1 MQEEI
6 WKDIQGYEGIYQ
18 VSNLGRVKSLPR
30 ENRYYN
36 PWAGKEC
43 VRNYKER
50 IMKLKKNRGG
60 YHVAHLR
67 DEENNKEGWPTV
79 HRLVATAFIENREQK
94 PTINHKDGVK
104 TNNFVENLEWATCSE
119 NTQHAYDMGLAKSV
133 VAQYAKKGS
142 EHPHSKLKESDILE
156 IRQKRKEG
164 MTLVAIAAEYGV
176 YFSSIHKICKGESWT
191 HI

>member
-50 IMKLKKNRGG
+50 IMLLIMF
-60 YHVAHLR
+60 VHLR
-67 DEENNKEGWPTV
+67 KVLYIDTCW
-79 HRLVATAFIENREQK
+79 
-94 PTINHKDGVK
+94 VK
-104 TNNFVENLEWATCSE
+104 WKNPLT
-119 NTQHAYDMGLAKSV
+119 
-133 VAQYAKKGS
+133 
-142 EHPHSKLKESDILE
+142 
-156 IRQKRKEG
+156 
-164 MTLVAIAAEYGV
+164 
-176 YFSSIHKICKGESWT
+176 
-191 HI
+191 